1 MAAVVSGLMA
11 KLGKRSLGC
20 QQGQPGWHGADDG
33 ACQRQREEP
42 STPAVEAAALRRFQ
56 NLLGSSGELLKC
68 AHDLAVGGV
77 GGDEIGGSVSS
88 TEGFLSL
95 APIFTQRIHPQSEV
109 NTCWQQRIRSPHQ
122 AR

>member
-1 MAAVVSGLMA
+1 MTAVVSGLMA
-11 KLGKRSLGC
+11 KLESVL
-20 QQGQPGWHGADDG
+20 WGASRDNRG
-33 ACQRQREEP
+33 GTALAMA
-42 STPAVEAAALRRFQ
+42 PAKGNEKNLRPRRWRRRRCGRFQ